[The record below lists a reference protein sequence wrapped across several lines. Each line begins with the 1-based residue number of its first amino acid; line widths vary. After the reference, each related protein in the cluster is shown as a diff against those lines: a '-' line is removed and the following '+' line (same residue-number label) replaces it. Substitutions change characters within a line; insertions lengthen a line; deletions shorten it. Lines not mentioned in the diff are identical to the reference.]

1 MITTATIEILS
12 QLNATLSW
20 QNTGSLGT
28 ILAGETS
35 EFFVKAELSTS
46 SFTLKY
52 KVLDGDLPPGLS
64 LYNDGTIQG
73 KVQTVTSATTST
85 LYNFEI
91 AAVDVTGYEFIT
103 GDFSI
108 TVEQSTST
116 EYTQLWCRPFLT
128 VQKRS
133 QYNNFIT
140 DSTIFRKDL
149 IYRINDPAF
158 GVQLT
163 PKMYINFGV
172 ETATLEEYAA
182 ILNQNFY
189 KRRFQFGEVKFAY
202 AKKDGI
208 PIYEIIYVDII
219 DRYENNEGVSISSSF
234 TFNGVTY
241 YPASVTN
248 MRDKIQNNFIT
259 TDSLNPQ
266 FTKTIQPGSVLE
278 LNYIKFVPLCYVLP
292 GKSIIVLRRIKDSK
306 FKFNQFDF
314 EIDRL
319 IVEKAENYSGNKYL
333 MIDRNSKIQ

>member
-12 QLNATLSW
+12 QINATLSW

-28 ILAGETS
+28 ILVGEVS
-35 EFFVKAELSTS
+35 EFYVKAELSTS

-52 KVLDGDLPPGLS
+52 KVLDGELPPGLS

-73 KVQTVTSATTST
+73 RVSVTTST
-85 LYNFEI
+85 IYDFGI

-108 TVEQSTST
+108 TVNQTTST
-116 EYTQLWCRPFLT
+116 EYTQLWCKPFLT
-128 VQKRS
+128 VENRS
-133 QYNNFIT
+133 KYNNFIT
-140 DSTIFRKDL
+140 DPTIFRKDL

-163 PKMYINFGV
+163 PKMYIEFGV
-172 ETATLEEYAA
+172 EQVNLEEYAE

-202 AKKDGI
+202 AQKDGKS
-208 PIYEIIYVDII
+208 IYEVIYVDII
-219 DRYENNEGVSISSSF
+219 DKYNNNEGVSISSSF

-248 MRDKIQNNFIT
+248 MRDRISSSFKTT
-259 TDSLNPQ
+259 TDLNPQ
-266 FTKTIQPGSVLE
+266 FTKTIQPESVLK
-278 LNYIKFVPLCYVLP
+278 LGYIKFVPICYVLP

-306 FKFNQFDF
+306 FKFNVFNF
-314 EIDRL
+314 EVDRL
-319 IVEKAENYSGNKYL
+319 IVEKPKNYSGNKYL
-333 MIDRNSKIQ
+333 MVDRNSKIQ